1 MPYTVE
7 VQTTAGWSAAAELK
21 DTAIVGRSN
30 FKDLPLVI
38 SREHLRLYV
47 EATGELRIEC
57 IGRNPIRVENDDGSL
72 SAVRTG
78 KMALLHPGMRVFM
91 DMAGDHVV
99 RVMPAHVLEAV
110 MNVEVPVPA
119 APQPLLDDPSIPAAL
134 PDAHPVG
141 EHGRGKRTG
150 VEGVEGIYLNRRMR
164 PAEHPP
170 LASLDAERRVDAK
183 LAMAVGCGACSTAW
197 AASASTCTAAAA
209 ADDGDTAEPQPSL
222 LPPARLEPHQRAAC
236 EPMPLD
242 VREASRQLL
251 RSKTAVVQCADGAL
265 LFLRQINE
273 SEAVGELLHG
283 GGDRVHP
290 TASLQLV
297 TAYDSDEDSL
307 LKDSRVTLAK
317 RPRTI
322 GSSSGMVDAT
332 VGKEPTAV
340 EQMLC
345 KAFPDVGPFGTSA
358 LEKALRK
365 LEKFE
370 LACQGDDWADPECK
384 ATNTEALQYAR
395 ARAVVKGLSW
405 SLRESLQARGRT
417 GTIERLMEE
426 PFLGKSN
433 ATKIVEIFQT
443 GTCQRTLARF
453 ERGEAPLDSEGRVR
467 MWAHRHE
474 HKATRPMTD
483 GPAKVELSSVL
494 CISAMTAIKLVHER
508 NIRSIAQLRECPEIV
523 RELHGG
529 HRLDHSLRFHEQL
542 QEPVPAED
550 ACEML
555 KTVRETVRA
564 LRVPRAAGWHA
575 ELVGGGRT
583 RGRAGHD
590 VDILLWHK
598 EEMASFMG
606 SQGPVFVLD
615 VLLGV
620 LVEQGRV
627 LPKGEAYFSRKCVA
641 SRHANP
647 RPYLRQIH
655 MAQESS
661 KGFEN
666 LQHDHHD
673 KFFGIWRS
681 ARTGKLH
688 RIDLVVCSHPEEL
701 PFARLAWTGTRT
713 LNRLMR
719 LRAIDLG
726 LYLGAH
732 CFVARGDREGT
743 ADTKVVVEAQ
753 AGQPPE
759 VITLEKLEHLPFKYV
774 QSEEDILRVLACG
787 TNAFAKLVD
796 PTNRNA

>member
-1 MPYTVE
+1 MRYTVE
-7 VQTTAGWSAAAELK
+7 VFQTTAGWSATAELK

-47 EATGELRIEC
+47 EATGEVRIEC
-57 IGRNPIRVENDDGSL
+57 IGRNSVRIENEDGSL

-78 KMALLHPGMRVFM
+78 SMALLHPGVRVLM
-91 DMAGDHVV
+91 DMTGDHVV
-99 RVMPAHVLEAV
+99 RVMPAHVLEAA
-110 MNVEVPVPA
+110 MNVAVPMPVALALPL
-119 APQPLLDDPSIPAAL
+119 PPLL
-134 PDAHPVG
+134 
-141 EHGRGKRTG
+141 
-150 VEGVEGIYLNRRMR
+150 
-164 PAEHPP
+164 
-170 LASLDAERRVDAK
+170 
-183 LAMAVGCGACSTAW
+183 
-197 AASASTCTAAAA
+197 
-209 ADDGDTAEPQPSL
+209 DDGDTAEPLPSL
-222 LPPARLEPHQRAAC
+222 LPPAPLEPHQRAAC

-242 VREASRQLL
+242 VREASRQLQ
-251 RSKTAVVQCADGAL
+251 RSKTAVVQCADGTL
-265 LFLRQINE
+265 LLLRQINE
-273 SEAVGELLHG
+273 SVAVGELLHG
-283 GGDRVHP
+283 GGDRAHP

-307 LKDSRVTLAK
+307 VKDSRVTLAK

-322 GSSSGMVDAT
+322 GSSSCIMDAT
-332 VGKEPTAV
+332 AGKELTAV

-453 ERGEAPLDSEGRVR
+453 ERGEAPLDSEGNVR

-508 NIRSIAQLRECPEIV
+508 NIRSIAQLRDRPEIV

-598 EEMASFMG
+598 EEMASFLG

-615 VLLGV
+615 ILLGV

-641 SRHANP
+641 SRHDDP

-743 ADTKVVVEAQ
+743 TETKVVVDAQ
-753 AGQPPE
+753 AGRPPE
-759 VITLEKLEHLPFKYV
+759 VITLGKLEPLPFKYV